1 MQYSMVLILTNME
14 KLGDLK
20 ARAALDKI
28 NTKLV
33 LDLKE
38 KLINE
43 TSELKLNLFSMVGNK
58 PEM

>member
-1 MQYSMVLILTNME
+1 MVLILTNME